1 MMDFLFGAAFVY
13 TAFYFS
19 KHYRN
24 PAKASR
30 SDIRMMSLLIMIYA
44 GFRGAQNLWVAFGGA
59 PFGVLGI

>member
-30 SDIRMMSLLIMIYA
+30 SDIRTMSLLIMIYA
-44 GFRGAQNLWVAFGGA
+44 GVYGAYRIWLAFGGA
-59 PFGVLGI
+59 PFGGFGI